1 MRQSVRNT
9 PHIPAETTLPE
20 ITVKGVLLG
29 IVLAVVLAGANSYLG
44 LFAGLTVSAAIPA
57 AVVSMAVLGLFR
69 RSNILENNAVQ
80 TAASAGEA
88 LACGAIF
95 TMPALVLMG
104 YWENFDYWETT
115 LIAAAGGVLG
125 VLFTIPLRRTLIV
138 EQKLSFPEGLA
149 TAEVLKTGEKGGA
162 SVRPLALASI
172 AGGIFKLSGSGLNL
186 WRESA
191 SIATVFGGK
200 AFAYFGASLSPALL
214 SVGYIVGMNIAV
226 LIFIG
231 GAISWWIG
239 IPVYIA
245 LNGTPEGMTAYDL
258 GHLVWSTKIR
268 FLGVGAMVVGGIWAI
283 ISLRGSIVSALS
295 DSWKAFRGGDIP
307 SRGLRTERDMPLQWV
322 MLGVAVMIAPVFIIY
337 LREIHSVSLTAFMSV
352 LMVFAGFLFSAV
364 GGYMAGLVG
373 SSNNPISGVTVA
385 TVLCSALL
393 LAALA
398 GTGAQAGPASA
409 VLIGAVVACAASIAG
424 DNMQDLKAGWVLG
437 STPWKLQVM
446 QITGVLAS
454 ALVIGPVLNLLNTAY
469 GFGAHTAGSPQALP
483 APQATLMQSVAT
495 GVFGGNLP
503 WDIIAEGAGIGI
515 ACIVADLLLKRSG
528 SAFRAPVLAVAVG
541 LYLPFELDA
550 VIMLGGLVAL
560 LASRR
565 SSPGNSG
572 DKTGILA
579 ASGFITG
586 EAIMGILLAM
596 PVALTGNPGALYVI
610 EGQAAAWPG
619 LVFFGLIALWLYT
632 REVSKV

>member
-1 MRQSVRNT
+1 MRQNGHT
-9 PHIPAETTLPE
+9 DPHIPAETTLPE
-20 ITVKGVLLG
+20 ITLKGVLLG

-104 YWENFDYWETT
+104 YWETFDYWETT
-115 LIAAAGGVLG
+115 IIAAAGGVLG

-162 SVRPLALASI
+162 SVRPLAAASI
-172 AGGIFKLSGSGLNL
+172 AGGLFKLLGSGLNL
-186 WRESA
+186 WKEN
-191 SIATVFGGK
+191 ATLAALFGEK
-200 AFAYFGASLSPALL
+200 VFAYFGISLSPALL

-239 IPVYIA
+239 IPVYVA

-258 GHLVWSTKIR
+258 GHLVWSTRIR
-268 FLGVGAMVVGGIWAI
+268 FLGVGAMVIGGLWALL
-283 ISLRGSIVSALS
+283 SLRSSIAAAFADSWSAFRNDGVSA
-295 DSWKAFRGGDIP
+295 RT
-307 SRGLRTERDMPLQWV
+307 SRTDRDTPLQWV
-322 MLGVAVMIAPVFIIY
+322 VLGIAIMIVPVFIIY
-337 LREIHSVSLTAFMSV
+337 LKEIHSISLTAFMAV

-398 GTGAQAGPASA
+398 GTGAAAGPASA
-409 VLIGAVVACAASIAG
+409 VLIGAVVACAAAIAG

-469 GFGAHTAGSPQALP
+469 GFGPRTVLNPQALP
-483 APQATLMQSVAT
+483 APQATLMQSVAS
-495 GVFGGNLP
+495 GVFGGDLP
-503 WDIIAEGAGIGI
+503 WDIIAAGAGIGA
-515 ACIVADLLLKRSG
+515 ACIAADLVLKKYG

-541 LYLPFELDA
+541 LYLPFELDV

-560 LASRR
+560 LADVRTRR
-565 SSPGNSG
+565 TDIGE
-572 DKTGILA
+572 KTGILA

-586 EAIMGILLAM
+586 EAIMGILLAV
-596 PVALTGNPGALYVI
+596 PVALSGKAGVLHVFAEPSGAL
-610 EGQAAAWPG
+610 PG
-619 LVFFGLIALWLYT
+619 TVLFTMIAFWLYSRGT
-632 REVSKV
+632 SKA

>member
-1 MRQSVRNT
+1 MRPNGDT
-9 PHIPAETTLPE
+9 GPHIPPETTLPE
-20 ITVKGVLLG
+20 ITLKGVLLG
-29 IVLAVVLAGANSYLG
+29 VVLAVVLAGANSYLG

-57 AVVSMAVLGLFR
+57 AVVSMAVLGLFK

-104 YWENFDYWETT
+104 YWQTFNYWETT
-115 LIAAAGGVLG
+115 FIAAAGGVLG

-138 EQKLSFPEGLA
+138 EQKLAFPEGLA
-149 TAEVLKTGEKGGA
+149 TAEVLKTGERGGG

-172 AGGIFKLSGSGLNL
+172 AGGLFKLSGSGFNL
-186 WRESA
+186 WKETA
-191 SIATVFGGK
+191 AAAGLAGGK
-200 AFAYFGASLSPALL
+200 VFVYFGVNLSPALL

-239 IPVYIA
+239 IPLYVAI
-245 LNGTPEGMTAYDL
+245 NGAPADATAFEM
-258 GHLVWSTKIR
+258 GHQIWSTKIR
-268 FLGVGAMVVGGIWAI
+268 FLGVGAMVVGGLWALV
-283 ISLRGSIVSALS
+283 SLRQSIMSAFS
-295 DSWKAFRGGDIP
+295 DSWKAFRNGG
-307 SRGLRTERDMPLQWV
+307 SGQVKSRTERDTPLQWV
-322 MLGVAVMIAPVFIIY
+322 LLGIAIMIVPVFIIY

-398 GTGAQAGPASA
+398 GTGAAAGPASA

-424 DNMQDLKAGWVLG
+424 DNMQDLKAGYVLG
-437 STPWKLQVM
+437 STPWKLQLM
-446 QITGVLAS
+446 QITGVIAS
-454 ALVIGPVLNLLNTAY
+454 ALVIGPVLNLLNAAY
-469 GFGAHTAGSPQALP
+469 GFGPRSALHPQSLP
-483 APQATLMQSVAT
+483 APQATLMQSVAE
-495 GVFGGNLP
+495 GVFGGSLP
-503 WDIIAEGAGIGI
+503 WDIITTGAVIGLV
-515 ACIVADLLLKRSG
+515 CILADLVLKKIG
-528 SAFRAPVLAVAVG
+528 SSFRAPVLAVAVG
-541 LYLPFELDA
+541 LYLPFELDV

-560 LASRR
+560 LSRWLKKPASGND
-565 SSPGNSG
+565 SS
-572 DKTGILA
+572 GILA

-586 EAIMGILLAM
+586 EAIMGIILAV
-596 PVALTGNPGALYVI
+596 PVALAGKSSVLHLLREPVG
-610 EGQAAAWPG
+610 AWPG
-619 LVFFGLIALWLYT
+619 VVLFGLIGVWLWSRGGT
-632 REVSKV
+632 KA

>member
-1 MRQSVRNT
+1 MRENGHAA

-20 ITVKGVLLG
+20 ITLKGVLLG
-29 IVLAVVLAGANSYLG
+29 VLLAVVLAGANSYLG

-104 YWENFDYWETT
+104 YWETFDYWETT
-115 LIAAAGGVLG
+115 FIADAGGVLG

-149 TAEVLKTGEKGGA
+149 TAEVLKTGEKGGG
-162 SVRPLALASI
+162 SVRPLAIASL
-172 AGGIFKLSGSGLNL
+172 AGGMFKLLGSGLNL
-186 WRESA
+186 WKENA
-191 SIATVFGGK
+191 ALAAVFGEK
-200 AFAYFGASLSPALL
+200 VFVYFGVSLSPALL

-231 GAISWWIG
+231 GAVSWWIG
-239 IPVYIA
+239 IPVYVA
-245 LNGTPEGMTAYDL
+245 LNGIPEGMTAYDL
-258 GHLVWSTKIR
+258 GHLVWSTRIR
-268 FLGVGAMVVGGIWAI
+268 FLGVGAMVIGGLYAL
-283 ISLRGSIVSALS
+283 ISLRGSIAAAFT
-295 DSWKAFRGGDIP
+295 DSWNSFRNDGASSQK
-307 SRGLRTERDMPLQWV
+307 SRTDRDTPLQWV
-322 MLGVAVMIAPVFIIY
+322 VLGIAIMIVPVFIIY
-337 LREIHSVSLTAFMSV
+337 LKEIHSVSLTAFMSV

-398 GTGAQAGPASA
+398 GTGAAAGPASA
-409 VLIGAVVACAASIAG
+409 VLIGAVVACAAAIAG

-469 GFGAHTAGSPQALP
+469 GFGPRTALNPQALP
-483 APQATLMQSVAT
+483 APQATLMQSVAS
-495 GVFGGNLP
+495 GVFGGDLP
-503 WDIIAEGAGIGI
+503 WDIIAAGAGIGA
-515 ACIVADLLLKRSG
+515 ACIAADLALKKYG
-528 SAFRAPVLAVAVG
+528 SSFRAPVLAVAVG
-541 LYLPFELDA
+541 LYLPFELDV

-560 LASRR
+560 FADRR
-565 SSPGNSG
+565 KRSTDTGE
-572 DKTGILA
+572 KTGILA

-586 EAIMGILLAM
+586 EAIMGILLAV
-596 PVALTGNPGALYVI
+596 PVALSGKAGALHVI
-610 EGQAAAWPG
+610 QEPAGALPG
-619 LVFFGLIALWLYT
+619 TVLFTMIALWLYSRGNAKT
-632 REVSKV
+632 